1 MNWLYKYSKASSYR
15 FSRYVLSVK
24 LMGSIA
30 THMNKKRIK
39 GEPALYDEFKTR
51 ATMTL
56 TPTAIKELDKK
67 ATELGITRSELVE
80 RFARGIIELPQQ
92 EQLAKKQKRS
102 PKLAN
107 AG

>member
-1 MNWLYKYSKASSYR
+1 
-15 FSRYVLSVK
+15 
-24 LMGSIA
+24 
-30 THMNKKRIK
+30 MNKKRIK
-39 GEPALYDEFKTR
+39 DQPAIYDEMKTR

-92 EQLAKKQKRS
+92 EQLSKKRKRS
-102 PKLAN
+102 PKLAS